1 MSRSFVELHLRDDID
16 IDREVLAVL
25 KRFPRKEQAHV
36 ILQHMVLGLI
46 ILENE
51 FKDVSKKSDEMQQ
64 ILACVSSSLCRRPGC
79 SEGIHSYIKARIRM
93 NAPDQTAASS
103 PKPKKGERTAKA
115 SDERPVNDSSIHLTP
130 SARVVEPPP
139 PKPVPSVQTDDDSD
153 EIDWSAMPLAA
164 IAGR

>member
-1 MSRSFVELHLRDDID
+1 
-16 IDREVLAVL
+16 
-25 KRFPRKEQAHV
+25 
-36 ILQHMVLGLI
+36 MVLGLI

-51 FKDVSKKSDEMQQ
+51 FKDISKRSDEMQQ
-64 ILACVSSSLCRRPGC
+64 ILACVSSSLCRKPGC

-103 PKPKKGERTAKA
+103 PKPKKEGRTAKA
-115 SDERPVNDSSIHLTP
+115 SDERPVNDLSIHLTP
-130 SARVVEPPP
+130 SARVVEPPL